1 VGIYVGV
8 LVVGFLVSED
18 VGTDV
23 VGLDVMGF
31 DDVGLDVVGRDVGLR
46 ELGLDVIGDSEG
58 VYVGQSVSVFGE
70 YVGYSV
76 GNGDGFT
83 VTLFDVTIRTRAYRK
98 LGVSMLSTV
107 TIIVLPETTPI
118 HLIPLPNLANNND
131 VSYPPIMPSPPCR
144 VTVT

>member
-1 VGIYVGV
+1 VGIDVGV
-8 LVVGFLVSED
+8 LVVGFLVSVD

-23 VGLDVMGF
+23 VGLNVMGFDDVGF
-31 DDVGLDVVGRDVGLR
+31 DDVGLDVVDRDVGLR
-46 ELGLDVIGDSEG
+46 ELGFFVIGDSEG

-83 VTLFDVTIRTRAYRK
+83 VTLFDVTILTRAYRK
-98 LGVSMLSTV
+98 PGVSMLSTV
-107 TIIVLPETTPI
+107 TIIVLPEITPI

-131 VSYPPIMPSPPCR
+131 VS
-144 VTVT
+144 